1 MLLTLRGLHHTC
13 RLVDEY
19 FYWMRFSTF
28 VCLNMYTHVYKYT
41 CKFMVEG
48 DAQHPVVEDL
58 LIAVTPRALA
68 ILKEI
73 KSLIS
78 FDLIYVK

>member
-1 MLLTLRGLHHTC
+1 
-13 RLVDEY
+13 
-19 FYWMRFSTF
+19 
-28 VCLNMYTHVYKYT
+28 
-41 CKFMVEG
+41 MVEG